1 MWYRDMKIKFILIPV
16 LLAVVLFAGYWFVL
30 RPGSSAEYQ
39 AVFLSNGQVYF
50 GNLNRKPF
58 AYPVLTDVYYLILRR
73 PLQQQ
78 TAEGQEQQQETN
90 YTLVKLGKEMHGP
103 QDKMLINPKHILFVE
118 DLKADGK
125 VVQAIQQYKQN
136 PQE

>member
-1 MWYRDMKIKFILIPV
+1 MNFKIILISIIV
-16 LLAVVLFAGYWFVL
+16 LAVLFTGYWFVL
-30 RPGSSAEYQ
+30 RPQQSTEYQ

-50 GNLNRKPF
+50 GKLNRKPF
-58 AYPVLTDVYYLILRR
+58 GYPELEDVYYLILRR
-73 PLQQQ
+73 QLQQQ
-78 TAEGQEQQQETN
+78 TAEGGQQQSEAN

-103 QDKMLINPKHILFVE
+103 QDKMQINPKHILFVE

-125 VVQAIQQYKQN
+125 VVQAIKQYNEQ